1 MFSNK
6 KKIRGWKRHIRKI
19 EKWKRRVMDL
29 DMEHLHTYHR
39 DYAKLWIH
47 PFYALPRRNPPAW
60 YNALLLEAMVEV
72 YAHWNKTLL
81 ATGEPYYLKLWI
93 FDPHF
98 IHSQIVAAYQD
109 CLHFYDQTFDAQ
121 KIEKPFPFHKYPKIQ
136 DKLQLF
142 DWHLY
147 VDCDTYAES
156 DLTDHLQRGWMSEKE
171 AASIRQKAYKTT
183 VIQLPNGETDTGY
196 SVRAGD
202 VWVGSLKSEDKP
214 E

>member
-1 MFSNK
+1 
-6 KKIRGWKRHIRKI
+6 
-19 EKWKRRVMDL
+19 MDL